1 MAGAVPLPGLV
12 ATPLG
17 QGCSSALRTHCRY
30 CFALSFG
37 VCVFPD
43 SLFYPS
49 IPLAFPGQDNRERDV
64 PSHSWTPRTPGA
76 RATRYSIGYSPIAR
90 RGDAG
95 TPRTPAPRGAATQR
109 AGTGRRRDRTDLS
122 ALSSE
127 ASPGPASSRQK
138 SKSKKSNSIAL
149 YHSNT
154 ITHFSEERSLQWPR
168 LTADPISQPNVTRAQ
183 NSSIERVF
191 GVEPTVRLRGA
202 VPSSARG
209 VCL

>member
-49 IPLAFPGQDNRERDV
+49 IPRWPFRAQV
-64 PSHSWTPRTPGA
+64 PRTGDRSRLAPHPGA

-122 ALSSE
+122 TE
-127 ASPGPASSRQK
+127 PPGRTK
-138 SKSKKSNSIAL
+138 CNS
-149 YHSNT
+149 T
-154 ITHFSEERSLQWPR
+154 
-168 LTADPISQPNVTRAQ
+168 
-183 NSSIERVF
+183 
-191 GVEPTVRLRGA
+191 
-202 VPSSARG
+202 
-209 VCL
+209 

>member
-49 IPLAFPGQDNRERDV
+49 IPLAFPGQAAKNNRDV
-64 PSHSWTPRTPGA
+64 PRLPAPRCPGDQVFDC
-76 RATRYSIGYSPIAR
+76 GYSPIAR

-122 ALSSE
+122 TE
-127 ASPGPASSRQK
+127 ASRPD
-138 SKSKKSNSIAL
+138 KK
-149 YHSNT
+149 
-154 ITHFSEERSLQWPR
+154 
-168 LTADPISQPNVTRAQ
+168 
-183 NSSIERVF
+183 
-191 GVEPTVRLRGA
+191 
-202 VPSSARG
+202 
-209 VCL
+209 